1 MSQISSAGIAR
12 AGVAAAAV
20 VVTMVP
26 PIIIFL
32 ICQSNVMETMAQ
44 SGLKD

>member
-1 MSQISSAGIAR
+1 MQQIGAAGIAR

-20 VVTMVP
+20 VITMLP
-26 PIIIFL
+26 PMIVFIF
-32 ICQSNVMETMAQ
+32 CQSSVMETMAH